1 MQNIKN
7 YKNSIKRK
15 HTASPKMGKRFA
27 QMLHQ
32 RICVDGQQAYKKMFD
47 IISHH

>member
-15 HTASPKMGKRFA
+15 HTASPKMGKRFV
-27 QMLHQ
+27 QMLHR
-32 RICVDGQQAYKKMFD
+32 RICVDDQ
-47 IISHH
+47 